1 MSYLFIGTP
10 LRDAVQAPANED
22 GAILGLAIDLDRCIA
37 CRACEVHCQLEHD
50 LPPEVR
56 PMQVVSV
63 LPFACAHC
71 ADPPCAAVCPTGA
84 IAKRADGLVLLDEAR
99 CIGCRFCIVAC
110 PYGSPKY
117 DARGNRVVKCDLC
130 VTRMDWGYWPACAT
144 KCSMKAI
151 HLLDPERLRRL
162 RAENRVRGGGELILD
177 GAGSGTGV
185 QR

>member
-1 MSYLFIGTP
+1 MSYLFVGSP
-10 LRDAVQAPANED
+10 LRDLARSPATHDGVVPGIAV
-22 GAILGLAIDLDRCIA
+22 DLDRCIA

-56 PMQVVSV
+56 PMRVAFA

-84 IAKRADGLVLLDEAR
+84 IAKRADGPVLLDELL

-117 DARGNRVVKCDLC
+117 DARRARVVKCDLC
-130 VTRMDWGYWPACAT
+130 VARVDRGLWPACAT

-151 HLLDPERLRRL
+151 HLVDSERLRRL
-162 RAENRVRGGGELILD
+162 LSENRARGGRELMLN
-177 GAGSGTGV
+177 A
-185 QR
+185 